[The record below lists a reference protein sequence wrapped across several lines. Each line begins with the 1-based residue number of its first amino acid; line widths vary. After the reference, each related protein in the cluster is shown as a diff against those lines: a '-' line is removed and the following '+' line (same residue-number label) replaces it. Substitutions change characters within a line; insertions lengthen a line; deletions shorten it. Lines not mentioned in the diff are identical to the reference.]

1 MLIRFLRSKL
11 DAYRAEKRFK
21 DTNSS
26 WTLLREKTP
35 FHELHKGVPRKLVIV
50 PSDPWTLI
58 GAKGDEAMIQSV
70 VTQLRD
76 KNPEVAVGVITA
88 SEMGSDAARQL
99 GYEPIPVWNQTLP
112 EVIEAIR
119 AFKADSLA
127 VLGADCMDGYYSSDT
142 TLRLLSLA
150 DVATRYGIR
159 STILGF
165 SFNNAPD
172 PRLANAFNLLS
183 DRVSVNVRD
192 EISLARLNAFCK
204 AKTQLVTDS
213 AFMLQPISDSSVVM
227 DVERWAAKHRSEGR
241 TLIGFNAH
249 PMLIKNPTQ
258 EQLNSLFDTVASA
271 LTKFMKRDDVAVALI
286 SHDYRGA
293 SGDDTCLKY
302 IAHKLASSFGDR
314 LYYREVRCSAAELK
328 GIAGVMDGIVTGRMH
343 LAIASLGMGVP
354 VAALTYQDKF
364 QGLMRHFSLP
374 DDLLL
379 APEKL
384 LNDEPLVSLLERFTQ
399 NLEQLNEKVSYF
411 LPQVKANSAKNVAA
425 LLT

>member
-1 MLIRFLRSKL
+1 MLIRFLKSKL
-11 DAYRAEKRFK
+11 DVYRAEKRFK

-26 WTLLREKTP
+26 WTLLRERTP
-35 FHELHKGVPRKLVIV
+35 LHEPHKGVPRKLVIV

-70 VTQLRD
+70 VTQLRER
-76 KNPEVAVGVITA
+76 NPEVVVGVITA

-99 GYEPIPVWNQTLP
+99 GYEPIPAWNQTLS

-192 EISLARLNAFCK
+192 EISLARLKSFCK
-204 AKTQLVTDS
+204 AKPQLVTDS
-213 AFMLQPISDSSVVM
+213 AFMLRPISDSSAVM
-227 DVERWAAKHRSEGR
+227 NLERWAAKHRSEGR

-258 EQLNSLFDTVASA
+258 GQLNSLFDTVASA
-271 LTKFMKRDDVAVALI
+271 LTKFMTRHDVAVALI

-293 SGDDTCLKY
+293 SGDDICLKY
-302 IAHKLASSFGDR
+302 IADKLAPSFGNR
-314 LYYREVRCSAAELK
+314 LYYKETRCSAAELK
-328 GIAGVMDGIVTGRMH
+328 GMAGVMDGVVTGRMH

-384 LNDEPLVSLLERFTQ
+384 QSDEPLVSLLERFTQ
-399 NLEQLNEKVSYF
+399 GLEPLQEKVRQF
-411 LPQVKANSAKNVAA
+411 LPQVKEGSAKNVAA